1 MKKDKLNSWLDFF
14 EDVVIIYFI
23 LSIFHFFIEW
33 LKGCFD
39 KDTRGVFISM
49 TVIIVG
55 TYFLVYY
62 LMGGK

>member
-1 MKKDKLNSWLDFF
+1 MKKEKLNSWLDFF

-39 KDTRGVFISM
+39 KDTRKVFIPM

>member
-23 LSIFHFFIEW
+23 LSMFHFFFEW
-33 LKGCFD
+33 LLGCFD
-39 KDTRGVFISM
+39 KDTRGVFIPM

-55 TYFLVYY
+55 VYFLTCY
-62 LMGGK
+62 LVGGN

>member
-39 KDTRGVFISM
+39 KDTRGVFIPM
-49 TVIIVG
+49 TVVIVG